1 MNRRILFALCFS
13 VVSSFAFSQT
23 NTFPSSG
30 SVGIGTTSPAAL
42 LHLHGTNARLRIG
55 GTLNDQMGID
65 FDANNGTVYH
75 KIESHANN
83 GFFDF
88 IAGTSGGG
96 HNLRFFTDGGER
108 LRITNEGKLGIGTT
122 TPQTMLDVNGEST
135 FRNNLTVS
143 FGTTNRTV
151 QLRDN
156 GLYLSRTQDGL
167 YASKI
172 IADGT
177 MHYHTRSDHRFYSDG
192 VEIMSM
198 FEGGKVGIGTTNVND
213 ANYKLFVETGIRTRK
228 IKVDQQ
234 SWPDYVFQNT
244 YVLRPLSEVESFI
257 KKHQHLPG
265 VPSAAQVTADGID
278 LGDNQAVLLK
288 KIEELTLYLIEQKKE
303 IETLKKEMS
312 DLKKSNR

>member
-1 MNRRILFALCFS
+1 MNRRTLFVILLL

-30 SVGIGTTSPAAL
+30 SVGIGTTSPAAI
-42 LHLHGTNARLRIG
+42 LHLNGTNTRLRIG

-65 FDANNGTVYH
+65 FDANNGAIYH

-88 IAGTSGGG
+88 IAGASGAG
-96 HNLRFFTDGGER
+96 HKLRFFTDGAER
-108 LRITNEGKLGIGTT
+108 LRIASDGSVGIGTS
-122 TPQTMLDVNGEST
+122 TPQSMLDVNGQSM
-135 FRNNLTVS
+135 FRNILTVA
-143 FGTTNRTV
+143 FGAGNRSM

-156 GLYLSRTQDGL
+156 GLYFSRTSDGQ

-177 MHYHTRSDHRFYSDG
+177 MHYHTRSDHRFYADG
-192 VEIMSM
+192 TEVMSI
-198 FEGGKVGIGTTNVND
+198 FESGRVGIGTVNVND
-213 ANYKLFVETGIRTRK
+213 VNFKLFVETGIRTRK
-228 IKVDQQ
+228 IKVDQVN
-234 SWPDYVFQNT
+234 WPDYVFHNN

-257 KKHQHLPG
+257 KKYQHLPE

-303 IETLKKEMS
+303 IEVLKKELG

>member
-30 SVGIGTTSPAAL
+30 NAGIGTTSPAAL
-42 LHLHGTNARLRIG
+42 LHVHGTNARLRIG

-75 KIESHANN
+75 KIESHANA

-88 IAGTSGGG
+88 IAGASGSG
-96 HNLRFFTDGGER
+96 HSLRFFTSNAER
-108 LRITNEGKLGIGTT
+108 LRIAPDGAIGIGTT
-122 TPQTMLDVNGEST
+122 TPQTMLDVNGQST
-135 FRNNLTVS
+135 FRNNFTVD
-143 FGTTNRTV
+143 FGTANRTTQV
-151 QLRDN
+151 RDD
-156 GLYLSRTQDGL
+156 GFYLSRTQDGL
-167 YASKI
+167 YVSKI
-172 IADGT
+172 IADNT
-177 MHYHTRSDHRFYSDG
+177 MHYHTRSDHKFYSDG
-192 VEIMSM
+192 TLTMAI
-198 FEGGKVGIGTTNVND
+198 FETGKVGIGTTNVND

-234 SWPDYVFQNT
+234 SWPDYVFHNT
-244 YVLRPLSEVESFI
+244 YVLRPLGEVESFI

-265 VPSAAQVTADGID
+265 VPSAAQVKAEGID

-288 KIEELTLYLIEQKKE
+288 KIEELTLYLIKQKKE
-303 IETLKKEMS
+303 IETLKKEMR